1 MTAGAPPPGA
11 ASPGIFPRT
20 RNERG
25 GGGVWSPPARME
37 GRRSPSPA
45 AVRRLRLLLQGPFAA
60 VVVVWAGVV
69 AGVNMAPDA
78 AWTPF
83 GIRVQGDAVG
93 RDLRAPDGRLVQ
105 PLIAEVPGVRP
116 EIPPAEEAGDRRGPA
131 VPPATSEAGSRSWFA
146 KEAADR
152 HGPGRVGF
160 GGGTG
165 IVRCRWLCTYR
176 L

>member
-1 MTAGAPPPGA
+1 M
-11 ASPGIFPRT
+11 
-20 RNERG
+20 
-25 GGGVWSPPARME
+25 
-37 GRRSPSPA
+37 
-45 AVRRLRLLLQGPFAA
+45 RRLRLLLQGPFAA